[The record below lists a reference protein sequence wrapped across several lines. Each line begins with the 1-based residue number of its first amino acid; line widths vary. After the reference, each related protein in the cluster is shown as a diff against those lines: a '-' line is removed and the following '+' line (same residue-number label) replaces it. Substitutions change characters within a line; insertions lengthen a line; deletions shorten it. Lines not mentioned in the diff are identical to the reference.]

1 MKTPEITPADLR
13 ATDSTRRGIIVM
25 LLSVSGF
32 TINTLLL
39 KHISQTG
46 RGVAPET
53 PLLFRAAV
61 GMFIVLVFFRGRR
74 PTRIVPVFK
83 NRLLI
88 LRGLTGL
95 LGTAAYYWTVPKLGA
110 GMATLICNTYVIF
123 ASLIAVLA
131 LGEKLTSRRFLWMAL
146 SFVGIVLLVGQRF
159 EDHSGVFGFYEVVAL
174 AGAVLAA
181 WSVVLVRRLTENF
194 SIGTIY
200 LAQCVWIL
208 APMAIIAGPSL
219 IDLAAVDWGILVV
232 AAVAAS
238 YGQLAMNEGYRCL
251 SVSLGASLQMLWP
264 VSTVIGGWLL
274 FDERFGGFQLVGAV
288 IILTAVWRL
297 SVSKAVPTKGQAGSG
312 KK

>member
-1 MKTPEITPADLR
+1 MKMPDTTTDLR

-25 LLSVSGF
+25 ILSVTGF
-32 TINTLLL
+32 CINTLLL
-39 KHISQTG
+39 KYISQTG
-46 RGVAPET
+46 RGVGPET
-53 PLLFRAAV
+53 PMLFRAAV

-74 PTRIVPVFK
+74 PTRVAPVFSNK
-83 NRLLI
+83 LLM

-110 GMATLICNTYVIF
+110 GTATLICNTYVLF

-131 LGEKLTSRRFLWMAL
+131 LGERLTLRRFMWMSAA
-146 SFVGIVLLVGQRF
+146 FVGIVLLVGQRA
-159 EDHSGVFGFYEVVAL
+159 ESPDGVGFLGFYEIVAL
-174 AGAVLAA
+174 AGAILAA
-181 WSVVLVRRLTENF
+181 WSVVLVRRLTEDF

-208 APMAIIAGPSL
+208 TPMAVIAGPGL
-219 IDLAAVDWGILVV
+219 VDLAAIDWGLLIA

-274 FDERFGGFQLVGAV
+274 FDERLAGLQFVGAC
-288 IILTAVWRL
+288 IILASVWRL
-297 SVSKAVPTKGQAGSG
+297 SAAKTDPQPGSG
-312 KK
+312 K

>member
-1 MKTPEITPADLR
+1 MKTPDTTIDLR
-13 ATDSTRRGIIVM
+13 ATDSTRRGILVM
-25 LLSVSGF
+25 IFSVAGF
-32 TINTLLL
+32 CINTLLL
-39 KHISQTG
+39 KYISQTG
-46 RGVAPET
+46 RGVNPET
-53 PLLFRAAV
+53 PMFFRAAV

-74 PTRIVPVFK
+74 PTRVAPVFT

-131 LGEKLTSRRFLWMAL
+131 LGERLTLRRFSWMAAA
-146 SFVGIVLLVGQRF
+146 FVGIVLLVGQRA
-159 EDHSGVFGFYEVVAL
+159 ENSVGVQFLGFYEIVAL

-181 WSVVLVRRLTENF
+181 SSVVLVRRLTEEF

-200 LAQCVWIL
+200 FAQCVWIL
-208 APMAIIAGPSL
+208 APTAVFVVPGL
-219 IDLAAVDWGILVV
+219 LDLAAIDWCLLIV
-232 AAVAAS
+232 AATAAS

-274 FDERFGGFQLVGAV
+274 FDEQLAGLQFVGAC
-288 IILTAVWRL
+288 IILASVWRL
-297 SVSKAVPTKGQAGSG
+297 SVAKPDAQPGSG
-312 KK
+312 RK